1 MVIRLPPLLLKHIRT
16 ARASCSG
23 SRHFPLQTRPQLASS
38 NLFQSL
44 LSTWTIQVWLY
55 SSAFIHVT
63 MAVLSREERKSMA
76 DLPTSHT
83 QLTWL
88 EREEP
93 TSLRLPLAA
102 TNTTSLQ
109 KKTCTEGRSWD
120 PLDQRA
126 FPRGL
131 DALGHILS
139 GTMWKMR
146 PRQFSGWL
154 KPS

>member
-16 ARASCSG
+16 AWASCSG
-23 SRHFPLQTRPQLASS
+23 SRHFPLQTHPRLASS

-44 LSTWTIQVWLY
+44 LSTWNIQVWLY

-102 TNTTSLQ
+102 TNTTSLR
-109 KKTCTEGRSWD
+109 KKTCRDVAARREDPGTHLIKEHSQGAWMLWD
-120 PLDQRA
+120 TY
-126 FPRGL
+126 PRVRCG
-131 DALGHILS
+131 
-139 GTMWKMR
+139 K
-146 PRQFSGWL
+146 
-154 KPS
+154 